1 MSKNFLDHWF
11 VTLSAISIMDYVPF
25 VDSNDNYGTNT
36 NDELLQDWEEDILIV
51 YTNAWKFL
59 GIVGQNPSD
68 SKSNRLHVDI
78 FRFCFIHSRY
88 ILLYISLKWSV
99 NLLKSP
105 TFIGYFS
112 NSTISSQTV
121 SLPLFYPETLGVRC
135 SCHKS
140 HPPCLISLPHVI
152 WPLALK

>member
-1 MSKNFLDHWF
+1 
-11 VTLSAISIMDYVPF
+11 MDYVPF

-78 FRFCFIHSRY
+78 FRFCFDSFEVHSIDSSKMIGNSPEVSNFNR
-88 ILLYISLKWSV
+88 LFLKL
-99 NLLKSP
+99 NR
-105 TFIGYFS
+105 FIY
-112 NSTISSQTV
+112 N
-121 SLPLFYPETLGVRC
+121 
-135 SCHKS
+135 
-140 HPPCLISLPHVI
+140 
-152 WPLALK
+152 